1 MHELTG
7 KQRAPTGSFKSNNK
21 PKEIVEIAKKS
32 NLEIRTPDHEELAD
46 DELEAC
52 REVDDLNI
60 KCEEGDRWSVP
71 YC

>member
-1 MHELTG
+1 MKLTG
-7 KQRAPTGSFKSNNK
+7 KQRAPTGSFKSRNN

-32 NLEIRTPDHEELAD
+32 NLEIRTQDHEELAD
-46 DELEAC
+46 DELEAS

-60 KCEEGDRWSVP
+60 KCEEGVRWSVP